1 MTNYVNAVER
11 SGIGRTPQLCQ
22 DALIEMLKEL
32 FEGRTFTGQEGR
44 KPLKIFRQDIDIP
57 LDNDEDVDIDISAA
71 APYIKVAMTGGEIP
85 DDDSPQLVEFSLTIC
100 AYDTGTRHEGF
111 RDVANIKEDIIQRV
125 CTRPYFGGAFTIL
138 KPVAWAIQQDMS
150 PPYYFAACALI
161 CTAPAL
167 TQDTELKGMV

>member
-1 MTNYVNAVER
+1 MKNYTRLIET

-22 DALIEMLKEL
+22 DALVEMLEEL
-32 FEGRTFTGQEGR
+32 FDGKKFTGQEGR
-44 KPLKIFRQDIDIP
+44 KALRVFKQDLDIP
-57 LDNDEDVDIDISAA
+57 EDNDEDVDLDISS

-85 DDDSPQLVEFSLTIC
+85 NDNSPQLVEFSLTIC
-100 AYDTGTRHEGF
+100 AYDTGKKREGF

-138 KPVAWAIQQDMS
+138 KPIAWAIQQDTT
-150 PPYYFAACALI
+150 PPYYFGACVLT

-167 TQDTELKGMV
+167 TQDTELKGML